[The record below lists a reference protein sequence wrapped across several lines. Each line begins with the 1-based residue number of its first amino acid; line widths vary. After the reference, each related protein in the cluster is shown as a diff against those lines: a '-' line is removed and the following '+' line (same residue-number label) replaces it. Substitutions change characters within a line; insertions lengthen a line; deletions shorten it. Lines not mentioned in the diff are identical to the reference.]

1 MPSLIVL
8 EIYHSAHLLCG
19 GVWKGLTPLCVRSNP
34 SWNTNVIYFLRLSG
48 CQQIE
53 VMLSDQQLRA
63 SPLCGA
69 TQNPGKIWLV
79 GRGVVRQN

>member
-19 GVWKGLTPLCVRSNP
+19 GVWKGLTPLCVRYKSI
-34 SWNTNVIYFLRLSG
+34 WNANVIYFLRLSR

-53 VMLSDQQLRA
+53 VTLSDQQLRT
-63 SPLCGA
+63 SS
-69 TQNPGKIWLV
+69 WLFV
-79 GRGVVRQN
+79 GPHRIQERFGLWEEG